1 MFEQAASIKYLGW
14 WAMQE
19 DVNSRAEEV
28 AVARQAVL
36 EAYKAHAGDLTA
48 RAVVLTRNRGLA
60 QDVLQETFLRF
71 FLTKMHGEKI
81 ADEGAW
87 LRRVMFSLIKDW
99 KRSSNAEDLVSLQ
112 DVESMPAQNADER
125 PSQATWFPLA
135 ARGLAPRELECL
147 KLRVEG
153 FDYREIASEMRIR
166 IGTVGVLLNRAMQK
180 IKQRSPVKNR
190 PFS

>member
-1 MFEQAASIKYLGW
+1 
-14 WAMQE
+14 MQE